1 MRGLSVRDATE
12 GDADALTAMAHRA
25 FRMGDGSGWGPYFRD
40 NPHVRTGH
48 SVMAFIDDDHAGNA
62 TALDLT
68 MSIRGRDLNVA
79 GIAAVA
85 TAPEFRRQGVGQAML
100 RALLLRAREQGT
112 PWSMLHGISLGFYRK
127 LGFGLAE
134 LDVLIVARS
143 GQFPA
148 SPYRR
153 AVRPWDRA
161 RDEPAVRAIYESLR
175 EGTTGQ
181 LVRGDYW
188 WSARVVRPGTEGVV
202 VREGEVV
209 TGYALFTVPED
220 PEYPQQRLIITELRA
235 LTPFAWRALL
245 GWADTLRDQYV
256 DVRLLTAPST
266 AMALLREHGVRDV
279 DPGAMTT
286 ADPFGFAC
294 AGVMARVGDLSAA
307 VAAHPHDGPSRAV
320 PLRVMD
326 PLDDGP
332 RDVDLV
338 AEGGSL
344 RVEPSAR
351 GGERLALPVD
361 ALSTVLLGSTR
372 AETLHTVG
380 LIEGPRAHARTLDAL
395 FPPTDLHLGPR
406 NHF

>member
-1 MRGLSVRDATE
+1 MRGPIVRDATG
-12 GDADALTAMAHRA
+12 GDTDALTSMAHRA

-40 NPHVRTGH
+40 NPHVRAGH
-48 SVMAFIDDDHAGNA
+48 SVMAFVGDDHAGNA

-68 MSIRGRDLNVA
+68 LSIRGRDLRVA

-100 RALLLRAREQGT
+100 RSLLRRAREQGT

-148 SPYRR
+148 SPHHR

-161 RDEPAVRAIYESLR
+161 RDEAAVRDVYERLR

-181 LVRGDYW
+181 LARSDYW
-188 WSARVVRPGTEGVV
+188 WSARVFRAGTEGVV
-202 VREGEVV
+202 VREGDEV
-209 TGYALFTVPED
+209 TGYALFNVPEE
-220 PEYPQQRLIITELRA
+220 PEYPQQRLIVTELRA

-256 DVRLLTAPST
+256 EVRILTAPSAT
-266 AMALLREHGVRDV
+266 MALLREHGVREV
-279 DPGAMTT
+279 DPDAMTT
-286 ADPFGFAC
+286 ADPFGYAC
-294 AGVMARVGDLSAA
+294 AGVMARVADLSAA
-307 VAAHPHDGPSRAV
+307 VSAHPHEGPSRRVA
-320 PLRVMD
+320 LRVHD
-326 PLDDGP
+326 PLDDAP
-332 RDVDLV
+332 RDLDLV
-338 AEGGSL
+338 AEGDAL
-344 RVEPSAR
+344 RVEPSAQ
-351 GGERLALPVD
+351 GGERLVLPVD
-361 ALSTVLLGSTR
+361 ALSTVLLGATR
-372 AETLHTVG
+372 AETLHTLG
-380 LIEGPRAHARTLDAL
+380 LIEGPRTAARALDAL
-395 FPPTDLHLGPR
+395 FPPTEPHLGPR

>member
-12 GDADALTAMAHRA
+12 GDIDALTAMAHRA

-40 NPHVRTGH
+40 NPHVRAGH
-48 SVMAFIDDDHAGNA
+48 TVLAFVDDDHAGNA

-68 MSIRGRDLNVA
+68 MSIRGRDLRVA

-85 TAPEFRRQGVGQAML
+85 TATEFRRQGVGQAML

-143 GQFPA
+143 AQFPA
-148 SPYRR
+148 SPGHR

-161 RDEPAVRAIYESLR
+161 RDESAVRDVYERLR

-188 WSARVVRPGTEGVV
+188 WTTRVLRPGTEAVV
-202 VREGEVV
+202 VREGDAL
-209 TGYALFTVPED
+209 TGYALYTVPED
-220 PEYPQQRLIITELRA
+220 PAYPQQRLIVTELRA

-256 DVRLLTAPST
+256 EVRILTAPST
-266 AMALLREHGVRDV
+266 AMALLREHGVREV
-279 DPGAMTT
+279 DPDAMTT
-286 ADPFGFAC
+286 ADPFGYAC
-294 AGVMARVGDLSAA
+294 AGVMARVADLSAA
-307 VAAHPHDGPSRAV
+307 VAAHRHEGPSRAV
-320 PLRVMD
+320 PLRVID
-326 PLDDGP
+326 PLDDTP
-332 RDVDLV
+332 RDVDLI
-338 AEGGSL
+338 AEGDAL
-344 RVEPSAR
+344 RVETSAQ
-351 GGERLALPVD
+351 GGERLVLPID
-361 ALSTVLLGSTR
+361 ALSTVMLGATR

-380 LIEGPRAHARTLDAL
+380 LLEGPRSHARALDGM
-395 FPPTDLHLGPR
+395 FPPAEPHLGPR

>member
-40 NPHVRTGH
+40 NPHVRAGH
-48 SVMAFIDDDHAGNA
+48 SVMAFVDDDHAGNA

-68 MSIRGRDLNVA
+68 MSIRGRDLGVA

-100 RALLLRAREQGT
+100 RALLIRAREQGT

-134 LDVLIVARS
+134 LDMLIVARS
-143 GQFPA
+143 AQFPA
-148 SPYRR
+148 SSTHR

-161 RDEPAVRAIYESLR
+161 RDEAAVRDVYERLR

-188 WSARVVRPGTEGVV
+188 WSARVLRPGTEAVV
-202 VREGEVV
+202 VREGDAL
-209 TGYALFTVPED
+209 TGYALYTVPEE

-256 DVRLLTAPST
+256 EVRILTAPST
-266 AMALLREHGVRDV
+266 AMALLREHGVREV
-279 DPGAMTT
+279 DPDAMTT
-286 ADPFGFAC
+286 ADPFGYAC
-294 AGVMARVGDLSAA
+294 AGVMARVADLAAA

-320 PLRVMD
+320 PLRVVD
-326 PLDDGP
+326 PLDDAP
-332 RDVDLV
+332 RDVDLI
-338 AEGGSL
+338 AEGDAL
-344 RVEPSAR
+344 RVESSAQ
-351 GGERLALPVD
+351 GGERLVLPID
-361 ALSTVLLGSTR
+361 ALSTVMLGATR

-380 LIEGPRAHARTLDAL
+380 LLEGPRSHALALDGM
-395 FPPTDLHLGPR
+395 FPPTEPHLGPR